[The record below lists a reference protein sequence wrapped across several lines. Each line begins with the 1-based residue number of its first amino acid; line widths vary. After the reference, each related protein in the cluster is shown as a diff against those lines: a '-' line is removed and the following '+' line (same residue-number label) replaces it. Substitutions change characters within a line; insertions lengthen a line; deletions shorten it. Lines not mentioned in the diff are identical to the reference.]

1 MTPITMLL
9 FDVGGALSMGTATQ
23 VKRRLAQ
30 RLGCEATALDDV
42 WTAQRRP
49 LTTGAETPES
59 FAGQIADSTGG
70 SADAILQAWEAA
82 ASETFVPR
90 SELIAFAR
98 RLLARYRVGIL
109 SNTNALHARV
119 NRTAGVY
126 EGFDPVLL
134 SCEMGC
140 AKPDPAI
147 FRRTLAEL
155 GLPPSACVLI
165 DDRPENVAA
174 ARAAGMQGVVF
185 TTTPDLESRLRAL
198 GVGVV

>member
-1 MTPITMLL
+1 MTPITTLL
-9 FDVGGALSMGTATQ
+9 FDVGGVLSMGTAAQ
-23 VKRRLAQ
+23 VKRRLAK
-30 RLGCEATALDDV
+30 RLGCEPAALNDA
-42 WTAQRRP
+42 WTAHRRP

-59 FAGQIADSTGG
+59 FARQITDRTGRST
-70 SADAILQAWEAA
+70 DAIIQTWQAA
-82 ASETFVPR
+82 AAETFVPR
-90 SELIAFAR
+90 SELVAFAR

-134 SCEMGC
+134 SCELGC

-155 GLPPSACVLI
+155 GLPPHACAFI

-174 ARAAGMQGVVF
+174 AQAAGMRGIEF
-185 TTTPDLESRLRAL
+185 TTTPELEALLQAL
-198 GVGVV
+198 GVGVA